1 MLIIHHW
8 DTDGICS
15 AAKIVRLF
23 DPEHFRN
30 MTPEIGEFEF
40 SEGMIEAMRNEK
52 GPIFV
57 LDLNITKGLDLPGA
71 DIIFIDHH
79 QPQDPIPGV
88 RQINPVRD
96 GANQSDYP
104 SCSTVV
110 SETYS
115 SWDELSV
122 LGAFGDVGI
131 KALDHP
137 LLNGAFGS
145 SGRTTDEFQR
155 AVRLLD
161 SSYVVGDKDFVE
173 ASVRSLENIDR
184 ILEDPKLNA
193 NSERI
198 RDAMRD
204 VFDSGV
210 MHGRVMILDF
220 EHRFN
225 IISKIARKA
234 VSREGCD
241 AALAI
246 NRDFNGRAQ
255 TYLRVRD
262 PSIIDMVGLIRR
274 LKGFGFNAGGKND
287 VVGVVYE
294 RERVEELRDIMFR
307 EINRMNGGN

>member
-15 AAKIVRLF
+15 AAKIVRIF
-23 DPEHFRN
+23 KPEHFIN

-40 SEGMIEAMRNEK
+40 DEGMITAMRNEK

-71 DIIFIDHH
+71 DITFIDHH
-79 QPQDPIPGV
+79 QPQDQIPGV
-88 RQINPVRD
+88 RQVNPVKD
-96 GANQSDYP
+96 GANQADYP

-115 SWDELSV
+115 SWDDLSV

-137 LLNGAFGS
+137 LLKRAFAS
-145 SGRTTDEFQR
+145 SGRDPEEFQR

-161 SSYVVGDKDFVE
+161 SSYVVGDKDSVE
-173 ASVRSLENIDR
+173 ASVRALDDIDR
-184 ILEDPKLNA
+184 LLEDPGLNA
-193 NSERI
+193 NVERI

-204 VFDSGV
+204 VFDAGI
-210 MHGRVMILDF
+210 MHGRVMVLDF

-225 IISKIARKA
+225 IISKLARKA
-234 VSREGCD
+234 VSKEGCD

-255 TYLRVRD
+255 TYLRIRD
-262 PSIIDMVGLIRR
+262 PSTMDMGGLIRR
-274 LKGFGFNAGGKND
+274 LKAMGFNAGGKDD
-287 VVGVVYE
+287 VVGVVHG
-294 RERVEELRDIMFR
+294 RERVEELRDLMFK
-307 EINRMNGGN
+307 EIYRMNGGN